1 MYVTFFLFV
10 IIIEI
15 SLQLPKAQKGKLVLH
30 MGCIPTYKVYALYF
44 QF

>member
-1 MYVTFFLFV
+1 MPFFLFV

-15 SLQLPKAQKGKLVLH
+15 SLQLSKAQKGKLVLH
-30 MGCIPTYKVYALYF
+30 IPTYKVYALYF

>member
-1 MYVTFFLFV
+1 MPFFLFV

-15 SLQLPKAQKGKLVLH
+15 SLQLSKEQKGKLVLH
-30 MGCIPTYKVYALYF
+30 MGLPTYKVYALYF